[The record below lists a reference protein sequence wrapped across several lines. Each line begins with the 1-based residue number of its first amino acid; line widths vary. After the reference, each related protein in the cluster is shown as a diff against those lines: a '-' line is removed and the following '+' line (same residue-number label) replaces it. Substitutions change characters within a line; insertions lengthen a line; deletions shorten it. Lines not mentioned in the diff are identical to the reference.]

1 MLEWQ
6 AAILAEAEWDDP
18 LNTPADLRLNTSRS
32 TAKPFRGL
40 PPVEWPAMNVV
51 EAIVA
56 TIAVV
61 AIGWLLLVVFL
72 WLHRPSREL
81 ARTALRLIPDLVR
94 LVRGLLADG
103 QTSLS
108 VRMALAGLLLYLLS
122 PIDLIPDF
130 VPVIGSAD
138 DLIVSAVVL
147 RWAGRR
153 VGLDDL
159 RARWT
164 GNPAGFEILRR
175 LLGI

>member
-1 MLEWQ
+1 MD
-6 AAILAEAEWDDP
+6 IL
-18 LNTPADLRLNTSRS
+18 
-32 TAKPFRGL
+32 
-40 PPVEWPAMNVV
+40 
-51 EAIVA
+51 EAIA
-56 TIAVV
+56 ITIAAL
-61 AIGWLLLVVFL
+61 AIGWLLLAAFL

-81 ARTALRLIPDLVR
+81 AGVAVRLIPDLVR
-94 LVRGLLADG
+94 LVRGLLADSA
-103 QTSLS
+103 TPTR
-108 VRMALAGLLLYLLS
+108 VRVVLAGLLLYLLS

-138 DLIVSAVVL
+138 DVIVSAVVL

-164 GNPAGFEILRR
+164 GDPAGFEMLRR

>member
-1 MLEWQ
+1 
-6 AAILAEAEWDDP
+6 
-18 LNTPADLRLNTSRS
+18 
-32 TAKPFRGL
+32 
-40 PPVEWPAMNVV
+40 MNVV
-51 EAIVA
+51 EAIAA

-61 AIGWLLLVVFL
+61 AIGWLLLAAFL

-81 ARTALRLIPDLVR
+81 AGAALRLIPDLVR

-103 QTSLS
+103 TTPASAL
-108 VRMALAGLLLYLLS
+108 VALAGLLLYLLS

-147 RWAGRR
+147 RWVGRR

-159 RARWT
+159 RIRWA
-164 GNPAGFEILRR
+164 GDPAGFEVLRR
-175 LLGI
+175 LLGM